1 MIVALCSRHFS
12 TKREIRHFHLGV
24 VQRRQRSVQKCV
36 FHAQSCCFANL
47 KLLLFCRSRWFRRR
61 RCLSSVTCNS
71 PSMDCPPE
79 RNCSLQRGGCLWS
92 FDRSSWEIERPRS
105 SLGSAFPSFSLE
117 LSIVASGLAHRSRGK
132 CLVPGPLWQQGHAH
146 CTGLKYN
153 IAIVYYLVGRNSF
166 RKWCL
171 WRQNLSPSGR
181 ELGLLMVSY
190 SSWKRF
196 SHLRNRSFGHKVV
209 SIQTQAVKLHKNI
222 D

>member
-1 MIVALCSRHFS
+1 MTYTHKLPKLCSA
-12 TKREIRHFHLGV
+12 T
-24 VQRRQRSVQKCV
+24 
-36 FHAQSCCFANL
+36 
-47 KLLLFCRSRWFRRR
+47 
-61 RCLSSVTCNS
+61 LSSVMCNS

-79 RNCSLQRGGCLWS
+79 RNCSLQRGGRLWS

-132 CLVPGPLWQQGHAH
+132 CLVPGPLWQPWHAH
-146 CTGLKYN
+146 STDLKYN
-153 IAIVYYLVGRNSF
+153 TAIVYYLVGRNSF
-166 RKWCL
+166 RKWCR

-190 SSWKRF
+190 TSWKRF
-196 SHLRNRSFGHKVV
+196 SHFRNRSFGYKVV
-209 SIQTQAVKLHKNI
+209 SIRTQAVKLHKNF